1 MKIKCFF
8 PAGTL
13 QYAIENITDNYGNW
27 ENRVLNVSPL
37 YRSIGENKSFEVSGV
52 SIELNDFDRFFRTMM
67 SGENRYIA
75 GKTVELLTIDDQMIY
90 TGTVEKWEFREDSF
104 HLSIND
110 RLSGLET
117 LIPETI
123 SKNTYGNCANEANG
137 KSIPLIYG
145 QVKADEGAVKCW
157 RVNTNTFLLAGHHC
171 KELVNNTAYQDD
183 GTPITGASLDNNA
196 DGKAY
201 VQCTYTGDFI
211 YVNVKGKMDA
221 GSNLIEDPIEAI
233 KDIIDNYTDMDYDQ
247 YGMDEAQAIMADRNY
262 KIAAVIDNQETL
274 IEILVNFCFSFDCD
288 FYIGKGNKII
298 ISLLKWSTLTP
309 QKSFLEKQISEFY
322 IEENPDQIINK
333 IRYMYGYNYAKQ
345 YFERTPFF
353 QQDDSVQNWGSFYA
367 KNNPLDLRYVSND
380 QAAFDVVQRFII
392 QRKNPLRIA
401 KLTLPLC
408 EYMGLDISD
417 IIEITHPAAINPKPR
432 KYQIRRF
439 SVNFADET
447 VSIEAVDITYLT
459 GSALVL
465 GDSTILAQNWELA
478 DENDRNYAYLADRET
493 GLFNSSDHGKIL
505 Y

>member
-1 MKIKCFF
+1 MKIKCYF

-13 QYAIENITDNYGNW
+13 QYAIENITDSNGNW
-27 ENRVLNVSPL
+27 DNRVFNISPL

-52 SIELNDFDRFFRTMM
+52 SIELNDIDRFFRTMM

-75 GKTVELLTIDDQMIY
+75 GKKVELLTIDDQMIY
-90 TGTVEKWEFREDSF
+90 TGTVEKWDFREDSF
-104 HLSIND
+104 HLYIND

-123 SKNTYGNCANEANG
+123 SKNEYQNCADEANG

-145 QVKADEGAVKCW
+145 YISAEAGAVKCW
-157 RVNTNTFLLAGHHC
+157 RVDTDTFLLSGHHC
-171 KELVNNTAYQDD
+171 KELVNNTAYKDD

-221 GSNLIEDPIEAI
+221 GSNLIDDPVDAL
-233 KDIIDNYTDMDYDQ
+233 KNIIDNYTDMDYDQ
-247 YGMDEAQAIMADRNY
+247 DGMDEAQTIMTDRNY
-262 KIAAVIDNQETL
+262 TISANLDNQETL
-274 IEILVNFCFSFDCD
+274 NDILVNFCFSFDCD

-333 IRYMYGYNYAKQ
+333 IRYMYTYNYAKQ
-345 YFERTPFF
+345 YFAKTPFYK
-353 QQDDSVQNWGSFYA
+353 QVDSVQNWGSFYA

-401 KLTLPLC
+401 HLTIPLS
-408 EYMGLDISD
+408 EFVGLDISD
-417 IIEITHPAAINPKPR
+417 IIEIRHPAAIDSKPR
-432 KYQIRRF
+432 KYQIRRL
-439 SVNFADET
+439 SLNFADET

-465 GDSTILAQNWELA
+465 GDATLLAQNWELA
-478 DENDRNYAYLADRET
+478 DENDRNYAYLADRDT
-493 GLFNSSDHGKIL
+493 GLFNSSDPGKIL